1 MGTPFSS
8 NKIKYLSKKWKQ
20 NNYLHVA
27 KLVGIFENNNE
38 GFIDFTKWKHDT
50 IYQVIH
56 SNYSESDAAQSKSI
70 MNDLITKM
78 NLSKRCKVFQ
88 VINNKFSIVMRKRNK
103 VKYSNAIQ
111 NTSQLCKY

>member
-1 MGTPFSS
+1 M
-8 NKIKYLSKKWKQ
+8 
-20 NNYLHVA
+20 
-27 KLVGIFENNNE
+27 
-38 GFIDFTKWKHDT
+38 DFTKWKHAN
-50 IYQVIH
+50 IYIFLH
-56 SNYSESDAAQSKSI
+56 SNYSESNTAQRKSI
-70 MNDLITKM
+70 VNGLITTM